1 MGGEQF
7 YGGMLF
13 LSDKGTIYYGGA
25 DATISDFSY
34 RCCLAIKHNVQQTE
48 INMKTKEL
56 DAYRAIKSYQQGI
69 AHDLKS
75 PIYSIKMGIA
85 TMEEEYQKG
94 IFKNTPRRMEH
105 YFSLFNEASKE
116 ALDEIEES
124 LSVVNE
130 IYVPFDFE
138 YIERGIETIRRV
150 CEYEGINLEVYSM
163 VESDKYNLKGPKKS
177 VRNVVRNVLK
187 NAIEAFEGLDT
198 KDKRIK
204 IRYGKVGKIFFISI
218 WDNGKGIKK
227 EHFDMLFNNFSF
239 DKEGGSGQ
247 GLTLAK
253 EMVRRMDG
261 DIVINSEYGSH
272 TEVVINM
279 KILDEDPPSQ
289 EKAKDNKDKKKDK
302 ATDR

>member
-1 MGGEQF
+1 MG
-7 YGGMLF
+7 
-13 LSDKGTIYYGGA
+13 
-25 DATISDFSY
+25 
-34 RCCLAIKHNVQQTE
+34 
-48 INMKTKEL
+48 
-56 DAYRAIKSYQQGI
+56 
-69 AHDLKS
+69 
-75 PIYSIKMGIA
+75 
-85 TMEEEYQKG
+85 
-94 IFKNTPRRMEH
+94 
-105 YFSLFNEASKE
+105 
-116 ALDEIEES
+116 
-124 LSVVNE
+124 
-130 IYVPFDFE
+130 
-138 YIERGIETIRRV
+138 
-150 CEYEGINLEVYSM
+150 GINLEVYSM

-279 KILDEDPPSQ
+279 KILDED
-289 EKAKDNKDKKKDK
+289 
-302 ATDR
+302 